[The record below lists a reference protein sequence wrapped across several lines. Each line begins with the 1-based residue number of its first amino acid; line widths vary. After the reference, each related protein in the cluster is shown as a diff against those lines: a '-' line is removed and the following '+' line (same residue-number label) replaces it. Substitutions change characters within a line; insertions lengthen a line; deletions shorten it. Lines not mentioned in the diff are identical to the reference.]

1 MAGKIFINYRRD
13 DSIGMAGRLHD
24 RLAQTFGRK
33 NIFMDVD
40 HIPVGSDFVTYLNN
54 QVAECDVV
62 LVVIGSHWVKA
73 KDKSGQ
79 RRLHQVDDF
88 VAIEIAAALGRGI
101 RVIPIL
107 VDGARMPKASELPE
121 SLKPLV
127 RRQAAEVRHA
137 HFGQDAE
144 TLVARMNEAFGDA
157 PLSTSEAEVLG
168 AVKPAFRIPSRRT
181 VVAAASAV
189 AVLLLVGVGAFSWPH
204 LSRTAS
210 PTKPRPPEE
219 TLVAHANPGK
229 TETLVAQANPGAT
242 APPVASNA
250 AKQVDQRPV
259 VAAPASPTVAK
270 QESKV
275 AVDADAIRK
284 AQEAEQQRVASAK
297 AEQERQAAAAVAAEA
312 KRKTDEAEQQRLA
325 ALRAEEGRKRAEAE
339 ARARYTALVIQGDTA
354 NQAGQLDNAVAAF
367 TEAIRLDPK
376 NATAFYYRGQVYSR
390 MQDSDRAITDFTEAV
405 RLDRNYA
412 RAWCARGLA
421 YSDKH
426 DYSRAVADFTEAVR
440 LDPQLTEAY
449 RGRGNVYL
457 DRQDQ
462 DRAIA
467 DFSEA
472 IRLDRSYP
480 RAWYARGLAYT
491 DKRDYGRAIADF
503 TEASRLDPRF
513 ASAVYERGKTR
524 SLAGDRAAG
533 EADIAAAKA
542 IDPNVGRKPPQ
553 KTGSAPVGTAMEQRA
568 KEFALAVE
576 TRWSKPNTEAL
587 AGLDALYEDEV
598 MYYGKLT
605 KKGTILKEKRAFAER
620 WPDREYKPK
629 EPISVSCRDSVCTVS
644 GVVDFRTV
652 DPVSKIL
659 SRGEAS
665 FEYQLVLSGPTV
677 KISQE
682 NGQVLNKTR
691 TAPEAS
697 RSKAD

>member
-88 VAIEIAAALGRGI
+88 VAIEIAAALARGI

-168 AVKPAFRIPSRRT
+168 AVKPAFKIPWSRRT
-181 VVAAASAV
+181 GVAAASAV
-189 AVLLLVGVGAFSWPH
+189 AVLFLVGAGAFSWPH
-204 LSRTAS
+204 LRGKTSQ
-210 PTKPRPPEE
+210 TKPPVE
-219 TLVAHANPGK
+219 TLVAQNSK
-229 TETLVAQANPGAT
+229 TGETIVAQANPGVT
-242 APPVASNA
+242 APPVVANSM
-250 AKQVDQRPV
+250 KQVDQRPV

-312 KRKTDEAEQQRLA
+312 KRKTDEAEQQRIA
-325 ALRAEEGRKRAEAE
+325 ALRVEEGRKRAEAE
-339 ARARYTALVIQGDTA
+339 ARARYTGLVIQGDTA

-376 NATAFYYRGQVYSR
+376 NATGFYYRGQVYSR

-421 YSDKH
+421 YSDKQ
-426 DYSRAVADFTEAVR
+426 DYGRAIADFTEAVR
-440 LDPQLTEAY
+440 IDPQLTEAY

-457 DRQDQ
+457 DRQDL

-533 EADIAAAKA
+533 EADIAAARA
-542 IDPNVGRKPPQ
+542 IDPNVGRKPSQ
-553 KTGSAPVGTAMEQRA
+553 KTGSTMEQRA

-620 WPDREYKPK
+620 WPEREYKPK
-629 EPISVSCRDSVCTVS
+629 EPISVSCRDNVCTVR

-652 DPVSKIL
+652 DPFANVL
-659 SRGEAS
+659 TRGEAS

-682 NGQVLNKTR
+682 TGQVLSKTR

>member
-1 MAGKIFINYRRD
+1 
-13 DSIGMAGRLHD
+13 
-24 RLAQTFGRK
+24 
-33 NIFMDVD
+33 MDVD
-40 HIPVGSDFVTYLNN
+40 HIPVGSDFVTYLDN

-79 RRLHQVDDF
+79 RRLHQTDDF
-88 VAIEIAAALGRGI
+88 VAIEIAAALARGI

-168 AVKPAFRIPSRRT
+168 AVKPAFKIPWSRRMGL
-181 VVAAASAV
+181 AALAV
-189 AVLLLVGVGAFSWPH
+189 AVLLVAGVVAFSWPRPQG
-204 LSRTAS
+204 LAPQTKTRS
-210 PTKPRPPEE
+210 P
-219 TLVAHANPGK
+219 V
-229 TETLVAQANPGAT
+229 ETLVAQAIPGGT
-242 APPVASNA
+242 APVVSNTMKQETKTTAPVET
-250 AKQVDQRPV
+250 RP
-259 VAAPASPTVAK
+259 VAAPAAPTK
-270 QESKV
+270 QQESKV
-275 AVDADAIRK
+275 AA
-284 AQEAEQQRVASAK
+284 AQ
-297 AEQERQAAAAVAAEA
+297 AEQERQASAAAAADA
-312 KRKTDEAEQQRLA
+312 RRKSDEAEQQRLA
-325 ALRAEEGRKRAEAE
+325 ALRADEERKRAEADT
-339 ARARYTALVIQGDTA
+339 RTRYAALVTQGDAA
-354 NQAGQLDNAVAAF
+354 NQAGQFDSAVAAF
-367 TEAIRLDPK
+367 SEAIRLDPR
-376 NATAFYYRGQVYSR
+376 NATTFYARGNVYSR
-390 MQDSDRAITDFTEAV
+390 LQDSDRAITDFTEAV

-412 RAWCARGLA
+412 KAWSARGLA
-421 YSDKH
+421 YSDKQ
-426 DYSRAVADFTEAVR
+426 DYGRAIADFSEALR

-457 DRQDQ
+457 DRQDP

-472 IRLDRSYP
+472 IRLDRGYP

-513 ASAVYERGKTR
+513 ALAVYERGKTR
-524 SLAGDRAAG
+524 ALAGDRAAG
-533 EADIAAAKA
+533 DADIAAARA
-542 IDPNVGRKPPQ
+542 IDPNVGRKPSQ
-553 KTGSAPVGTAMEQRA
+553 KTGAATHVPAGFTPMEQRA

-576 TRWSKPNTEAL
+576 TRWSKPNAEAL

-598 MYYGKLT
+598 LYYGKLT
-605 KKGTILKEKRAFAER
+605 KRAAIIKEKRAFAER
-620 WPDREYKPK
+620 WPERDYKPK
-629 EPISVSCRDSVCTVS
+629 EPISVSCRDNVCTVR

-652 DPVSKIL
+652 DPFANIL

-665 FEYQLVLSGPTV
+665 FEYQLVLSGPAV

-682 NGQVLNKTR
+682 SGQVLNKTR
-691 TAPEAS
+691 SPPEAS